1 MSGAG
6 SARGV
11 QVASLPPGERFPRL
25 EMMCRQLR
33 IRNVPSGGGIGRTA
47 AQEVE
52 LKAERGSLEAGRVL
66 QFLGQSSVLLPAAS
80 PGTFGVP
87 SSPSVGSH
95 QGGHTI
101 HQTSVLA
108 AFKPKFKH
116 FGEEGDQLSR

>member
-11 QVASLPPGERFPRL
+11 QVASLPPGERFPHL

-66 QFLGQSSVLLPAAS
+66 QLLGQSSVLLPAAS

-87 SSPSVGSH
+87 SFPSVGSH
-95 QGGHTI
+95 QG
-101 HQTSVLA
+101 
-108 AFKPKFKH
+108 
-116 FGEEGDQLSR
+116 